1 MICVCAVICAFAV
14 RVVKLRVFDTTG
26 VARLQDELTE
36 IATALQTPL
45 GNASKH
51 AILKLSE
58 ALFLAFDTDENL
70 LVDAL
75 EVLVT
80 LCLLSGME
88 PQAKRVAAPFSVLS
102 GGITLH
108 FPV

>member
-1 MICVCAVICAFAV
+1 MPHLSIHLIPS
-14 RVVKLRVFDTTG
+14 
-26 VARLQDELTE
+26 QDELTE

-88 PQAKRVAAPFSVLS
+88 PQAKQVRRRSRAARPPSPLPRCCGF
-102 GGITLH
+102 
-108 FPV
+108 